1 MYHKQWNVHIFPM
14 CMRGSACRAVSCQK
28 KKKSSRASAKK
39 LNQEVKIKG
48 MYTVSL
54 NQAHKPVE
62 PQRELWN
69 AAAVRFCIK
78 LVSSPF
84 PNFTQYLI
92 LPAVFLFDLFFSSAV
107 SLHSNN
113 VHSHTWVWYSSAC
126 LVQCRQ
132 PVGLLLCTTTRKGAI
147 TLVKVLDC
155 VSVCVYVCV
164 FQTDPL
170 IHRTAAHLIC
180 LLTRQR
186 YSTVCLM
193 GLSPCCRWASVRRW
207 WLDTTALPSGCLRS
221 LTSSWLVSSSPCIC
235 HRTTVR

>member
-1 MYHKQWNVHIFPM
+1 MYAWICLQSFLLD
-14 CMRGSACRAVSCQK
+14 GSAKEQIDTNKTPTQIEELSISKTLKCACKLSKR
-28 KKKSSRASAKK
+28 KKKSSHASARKQ
-39 LNQEVKIKG
+39 NQEVKIKG

-69 AAAVRFCIK
+69 AAAVRFHIK
-78 LVSSPF
+78 LV
-84 PNFTQYLI
+84 LI
-92 LPAVFLFDLFFSSAV
+92 SFSQLHTVSHIASCISVWPLLFFCSQ

-155 VSVCVYVCV
+155 VSVCVYVCIPDRPI
-164 FQTDPL
+164 DPQD
-170 IHRTAAHLIC
+170 C
-180 LLTRQR
+180 
-186 YSTVCLM
+186 CPP
-193 GLSPCCRWASVRRW
+193 GLPAYQAEIQHSMSDGSIPVLQVGQC
-207 WLDTTALPSGCLRS
+207 
-221 LTSSWLVSSSPCIC
+221 
-235 HRTTVR
+235 